1 MNYTTNNRT
10 SARKILLIVLAA
22 AILCAAVYHI
32 AYGRIVA
39 RAEDTLITCWAMCKP
54 GSYVT
59 VRRSPQKSAMQVGY
73 LDPCDDFQTDGKTSN
88 GYIHVIGIGEYGE
101 GWAYCGY
108 VSTEKPE
115 KVFEQYVC
123 VSRARVKCRRWIYG
137 PQVANYGWLT
147 NGSNVQVFYRTS
159 EWSVTNRGYIK
170 SEWLEVDP
178 E

>member
-1 MNYTTNNRT
+1 MHKYSITNKWK
-10 SARKILLIVLAA
+10 KILAVLAA
-22 AILCAAVYHI
+22 VLLAFTAWQIGTNSCRAA
-32 AYGRIVA
+32 
-39 RAEDTLITCWAMCKP
+39 EEQLITCWAMCKP

-59 VRRSPQKSAMQVGY
+59 VRRSPQKSAMMVGY
-73 LDPCDDFQTDGKTSN
+73 LDPCDDFLTDGKTSN

-108 VSTEKPE
+108 VSTEEPE

-137 PQVANYGWLT
+137 PLVANYGWLT

-159 EWSVTNRGYIK
+159 SWSVTNRGYIQ